1 MVLEGEN
8 LKEQVLEMI
17 SDVIDSMLDI
27 YTSHSQYPEDWD
39 LKGLETYARKVFV
52 IKDPLPFGNPEDLT
66 RDILKDM
73 LMEKAIG
80 IYNEKEEKIGSE
92 QMRELERVIL
102 LRVVDM
108 KWMENID
115 NMDQLRQGIG
125 LRAYGQEDP
134 VIAYQK
140 EGYEMFQEMINS
152 IKEDTVSY
160 LFGVRIEQVPKRE
173 RVAQPVE
180 ASQGE
185 GAKKPV
191 KKEGKVG
198 RNDPCPCG
206 SGKKFKK
213 CCGR

>member
-1 MVLEGEN
+1 
-8 LKEQVLEMI
+8 
-17 SDVIDSMLDI
+17 
-27 YTSHSQYPEDWD
+27 
-39 LKGLETYARKVFV
+39 
-52 IKDPLPFGNPEDLT
+52 
-66 RDILKDM
+66 
-73 LMEKAIG
+73 
-80 IYNEKEEKIGSE
+80 
-92 QMRELERVIL
+92 
-102 LRVVDM
+102 
-108 KWMENID
+108 
-115 NMDQLRQGIG
+115 
-125 LRAYGQEDP
+125 
-134 VIAYQK
+134 
-140 EGYEMFQEMINS
+140 MFQEMINS

>member
-1 MVLEGEN
+1 
-8 LKEQVLEMI
+8 
-17 SDVIDSMLDI
+17 
-27 YTSHSQYPEDWD
+27 
-39 LKGLETYARKVFV
+39 
-52 IKDPLPFGNPEDLT
+52 
-66 RDILKDM
+66 
-73 LMEKAIG
+73 
-80 IYNEKEEKIGSE
+80 
-92 QMRELERVIL
+92 MRELERVIL

-160 LFGVRIEQVPKRE
+160 LFGVRIEQVPTRE

-180 ASQGE
+180 ASHGE

-191 KKEGKVG
+191 KEGKVG
-198 RNDPCPCG
+198 RTTLSLRKRQENK
-206 SGKKFKK
+206 SAVVGKE
-213 CCGR
+213 

>member
-1 MVLEGEN
+1 
-8 LKEQVLEMI
+8 
-17 SDVIDSMLDI
+17 
-27 YTSHSQYPEDWD
+27 
-39 LKGLETYARKVFV
+39 
-52 IKDPLPFGNPEDLT
+52 
-66 RDILKDM
+66 
-73 LMEKAIG
+73 
-80 IYNEKEEKIGSE
+80 
-92 QMRELERVIL
+92 MRELERVIL

-134 VIAYQK
+134 VRAYQI

-152 IKEDTVSY
+152 IKEDTVRY
-160 LFGVRIEQVPKRE
+160 LFQVRIEQMPVRE

-180 ASQGE
+180 ASHRE
-185 GAKKPV
+185 SAKKPV

-206 SGKKFKK
+206 SGKKYKK
-213 CCGR
+213 CCGK